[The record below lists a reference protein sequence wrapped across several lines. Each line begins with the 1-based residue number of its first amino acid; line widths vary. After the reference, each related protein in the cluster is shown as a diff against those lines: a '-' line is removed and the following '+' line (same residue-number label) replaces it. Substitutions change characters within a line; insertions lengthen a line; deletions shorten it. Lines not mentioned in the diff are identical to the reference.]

1 MIYQPSFK
9 YRLCECS
16 QCGYEFEPIDYSAYE
31 ALCDAC
37 YSEQVEDDTLGKE

>member
-1 MIYQPSFK
+1 MH
-9 YRLCECS
+9 YRLFRNYRACECS
-16 QCGYEFEPIDYSAYE
+16 QCGYEFEPIDYLAYE